1 MQTLRAAATLLANAQ
16 SVDGLAP
23 IAAVAGCPGQPA
35 PLDADT
41 RRALGLS
48 QSITDARVASGPG
61 ALRALLLEVG
71 EPVPLRELLPR
82 LAGRLSTRAPH
93 VLWLLLASQST
104 TSEVAIAAWTD
115 ERRPPRVAAL
125 VANRSRLVDS
135 DAETLRSLGAA
146 AGDRDILTHARWVE
160 TLGREALTV
169 RFYRALEGALTGLAD
184 SSDTAPRDARRELA
198 LLEVSR
204 LLFLSF
210 LEAKGWLN
218 GDAAF
223 IAHRFDRCM
232 ERGGR
237 FHDRVLRPLFFGT
250 LNTPVRQRAP
260 AAAAFGKIPFLNGGL
275 FSRTPM
281 ERRHRSVVFSD
292 DAYGRLISS
301 VFGQYRFTAREET
314 ATWNEAAV
322 DPEMLGR
329 AFESLMAQSERRRTG
344 AFYTPFPLVETVAT
358 AGIEAAI
365 GPRTNRQQLEEL
377 RVLDPACGSGAFL
390 VHALERIATAL
401 AAAGDT
407 RDSSTLRR
415 AVLTR
420 CIYGV
425 DLNPTAVWLCEL
437 RLWLSVVIESDERDP
452 SAVLPLPN
460 LDRNIRVGDAL
471 AGRAFGGEAAIIPGA
486 HALRRLRERYVVASG
501 ARKDSLARQLER
513 AERDRALRSLRFELD
528 SIAER
533 RRDLLVARRGRDLF
547 GGRYRPSMDERAAAA
562 LLRRRAASLRELDR
576 RVRAGGALPFSFP
589 VHFADIAARGGFSL
603 LVGNPPWVRVHR
615 IPVEHRAEMRREFE
629 VARAPTWE
637 PNAAPAAASRAFAGQ
652 VDLAALFVERSVKLL
667 APGGALALLLPVKLW
682 RSLSGGGVRRL
693 LARDTDVRRLV
704 DFSEAPAA
712 FDAAVYPSLLV
723 SIRKRIS
730 PTRGSPQTEVAVHH
744 RGNAPLEWHTE
755 LGALGLDD
763 SEGAPWMFLP
773 PPARA
778 AFDHLRRVGRPLAQ
792 SPLGRPHLGV
802 KCGCN
807 DAFVVE
813 LVDMRGELAEVRT
826 RDGRQGLIEY
836 ELLRPLIRGERLMRW
851 TSSQSTEHIVWTHDA
866 TDAPLAKLPPHAQ
879 RWLAHWRRQ
888 LSARSDA
895 RRALRWWSLFRTEG
909 ARRDRPRV
917 VWADIGR
924 EPRASVIAARDS
936 TVALNSCYIARCRDA
951 CDAHALAAL
960 LNTPLARAWLNA
972 AVEPARGGYRRYLGW
987 TLSLLPVP
995 ANWTRARAILA
1006 GLSERACGGSPP
1018 SDLDLLDAAVDAYEI
1033 SRGVV
1038 APLVAWMSER

>member
-1 MQTLRAAATLLANAQ
+1 VQTLRAAATLLADAG
-16 SVDGLAP
+16 SIDGLAA
-23 IAAVAGCPGQPA
+23 IARIAGCPGEPA
-35 PLDADT
+35 PLDAET
-41 RRALGLS
+41 RRALGLDP
-48 QSITDARVASGPG
+48 SITDARVASGPG
-61 ALRALLLEVG
+61 ALRALLVHVG
-71 EPVPLRELLPR
+71 DSVPLRELVPR
-82 LAGRLSTRAPH
+82 VAARLSTRAPH
-93 VLWLLLASQST
+93 VLWLLLASQPAT
-104 TSEVAIAAWTD
+104 REIAIAAWTD

-146 AGDRDILTHARWVE
+146 PADRDILTHARWVE

-169 RFYRALEGALTGLAD
+169 RFYRALEGALDALAD
-184 SSDTAPRDARRELA
+184 SSDRAPREVRRELA
-198 LLEVSR
+198 LLEASR

-218 GDAAF
+218 DDAAF
-223 IAHRFDRCM
+223 IAHAFDRCM
-232 ERGGR
+232 VRGGR

-260 AAAAFGKIPFLNGGL
+260 AAAAFGRVPFLNGGL
-275 FSRTPM
+275 FARTPV
-281 ERRHRSVVFSD
+281 ERRHRGVVFSD

-344 AFYTPFPLVETVAT
+344 AFYTPFALVETVAT
-358 AGIEAAI
+358 AGIDATI
-365 GPRTNRQQLEEL
+365 GHRKSRQQLEEL

-390 VHALERIATAL
+390 VHALECIAQAL
-401 AAAGDT
+401 VAAGDE

-420 CIYGV
+420 SIYGV
-425 DLNPTAVWLCEL
+425 DVNPTAVWLCEL
-437 RLWLSVVIESDERDP
+437 RLWLSVVIESAERDP

-471 AGRAFGGEAAIIPGA
+471 AGKAFGADATIVPGA
-486 HALRRLRERYVVASG
+486 HVLRRLRERYVVASG

-513 AERDRALRSLRFELD
+513 AERDRALRSARAELE

-547 GGRYRPSMDERAAAA
+547 GGRYRASADERATAAV
-562 LLRRRAASLRELDR
+562 LRRRAASLRALER
-576 RVRAGGALPFSFP
+576 RLRSGGALPFSFP
-589 VHFADIAARGGFSL
+589 VHFADIAARGGFTL
-603 LVGNPPWVRVHR
+603 IVGNPPWVRVHR
-615 IPVEHRAEMRREFE
+615 IPVEQRTEMRREFE
-629 VARAPTWE
+629 VARTATWE
-637 PNAAPAAASRAFAGQ
+637 PGAAPAAASRAFAGQ

-682 RSLSGGGVRRL
+682 RSLSGGGVRRFL
-693 LARDTDVRRLV
+693 THDTDVRRLV

-723 SIRKRIS
+723 STRKR
-730 PTRGSPQTEVAVHH
+730 PTPSRGSLQTEIAVHH
-744 RGNAPLEWHTE
+744 RGNAPLEWRTE

-763 SEGAPWMFLP
+763 SDGAPWILLP

-778 AFDHLRRVGRPLAQ
+778 AFDHLRRIGRPLAR

-807 DAFVVE
+807 DAFLVE
-813 LVDMRGELAEVRT
+813 LLDVRGELAEVRA
-826 RDGRQGLIEY
+826 RDGRQGLVEY
-836 ELLRPLIRGERLMRW
+836 TLLRPLARGERLTRW
-851 TSSQSTEHIVWTHDA
+851 SSSHGAEHIVWTHDA
-866 TDAPLAKLPPHAQ
+866 TGAPLATLPPHTL
-879 RWLAHWRRQ
+879 RWLARWRRE

-895 RRALRWWSLFRTEG
+895 RRSSRWWSLFRTEG
-909 ARRDRPRV
+909 ARADRPRV

-924 EPRASVIAARDS
+924 EPRASVLAAGDPV
-936 TVALNSCYIARCRDA
+936 VALNSCYIVRCRDA

-972 AVEPARGGYRRYLGW
+972 AAEPARGGYRRYLGW
-987 TLSLLPVP
+987 TMSLLPVP
-995 ANWTRARAILA
+995 TNWPRARAILA
-1006 GLSERACGGSPP
+1006 RLSEHACSGSPP
-1018 SDLDLLDAAVDAYEI
+1018 SDLDLLDAAVDAFEI